1 MHAGNDIA
9 LKQAQDEIQ
18 RLRAMNKDREGI
30 LTEIDTK
37 NQSLRETETQF
48 KLTQND
54 LEIMQNKYKN
64 MEQQCKEY
72 VDKNEELERKV
83 QTHKDN

>member
-1 MHAGNDIA
+1 MGSTYSSGNDIA

-37 NQSLRETETQF
+37 NQSLRETET
-48 KLTQND
+48 
-54 LEIMQNKYKN
+54 
-64 MEQQCKEY
+64 
-72 VDKNEELERKV
+72 
-83 QTHKDN
+83 

>member
-1 MHAGNDIA
+1 
-9 LKQAQDEIQ
+9 
-18 RLRAMNKDREGI
+18 MNKDREGI

>member
-1 MHAGNDIA
+1 
-9 LKQAQDEIQ
+9 
-18 RLRAMNKDREGI
+18 
-30 LTEIDTK
+30 
-37 NQSLRETETQF
+37 
-48 KLTQND
+48 
-54 LEIMQNKYKN
+54 MQNKYKN